1 MVEELN
7 LKGTTKTLK
16 KGNILNNEVPYGSN
30 LVNFFISW
38 KQHPKAILVNSWTVS
53 GIELPNNKLP
63 IAQIK
68 EKLDHLRD
76 VELLELSSSCKFG
89 VLLGADMP
97 QLHLQQII
105 RRGNFDAPVAVKTTL
120 GWVLIG
126 VKCSNSVNR
135 NIVSINKLNINYEVY
150 RRNYKQV
157 E

>member
-1 MVEELN
+1 M
-7 LKGTTKTLK
+7 
-16 KGNILNNEVPYGSN
+16 
-30 LVNFFISW
+30 
-38 KQHPKAILVNSWTVS
+38 NSWTVS

-89 VLLGADMP
+89 VLLGAEMP
-97 QLHLQQII
+97 QLRLQQII